1 MNTMNNKTICDA
13 SKKLS
18 DSDKNQDLILAYGL
32 GSKFY
37 I

>member
-18 DSDKNQDLILAYGL
+18 DSDKNQDLILVYGL

>member
-1 MNTMNNKTICDA
+1 MNSKKICDA

-18 DSDKNQDLILAYGL
+18 DSDKNQDLILIYGF

>member
-1 MNTMNNKTICDA
+1 MNTMNNKKICDA
-13 SKKLS
+13 SKKFS